1 MPAGFAQPV
10 CVNVTSMT
18 GPLLRPDELV
28 LLVLVV
34 ELAELVVVA
43 PDCELPRLEF
53 NPKAE
58 VAPELEFAEPSPKPP
73 LEEPKP
79 EFDDPRPE
87 LEEPSPEL
95 EAPSPELV
103 DPSPELEDP
112 NPELDDPNPELEEL
126 ELLELEM
133 GFVELK
139 VEVVPPRVEPVLV
152 PESSASS
159 QPSPRGWRTGRGTS
173 CVKSCV
179 MRRMV
184 VCTACRRSARAS
196 SASRLSSA

>member
-1 MPAGFAQPV
+1 
-10 CVNVTSMT
+10 MT

-112 NPELDDPNPELEEL
+112 NPELDDPNPELDDPNPELEEL

-152 PESSASS
+152 PESSAGS

>member
-1 MPAGFAQPV
+1 M
-10 CVNVTSMT
+10 
-18 GPLLRPDELV
+18 RPDELV

-152 PESSASS
+152 PESSAGS